1 MAKVSIFANNFHF
14 FKLSYQEGREND
26 CKLLCYDGRLSA
38 GSVVL
43 SYKSR
48 YLEQMISKARQK
60 QEYENREQPVE
71 LNFKSFPVKVVKV
84 IFHKI

>member
-1 MAKVSIFANNFHF
+1 
-14 FKLSYQEGREND
+14 
-26 CKLLCYDGRLSA
+26 
-38 GSVVL
+38 
-43 SYKSR
+43 
-48 YLEQMISKARQK
+48 MISKARQK